1 MPKTNAAAASNVIT
15 VDAPKINW
23 GKPDLSILTSGPTDR
38 PVFPV
43 ALLGEFWGPFAIA
56 LAKSKNAPV
65 DYVGASLITVAAALM
80 GNSRVAVGPAWRE
93 PSVIWTALVG
103 SSSSGKSPAL
113 DPFIEMVVQLE
124 SEAASDPEDDD
135 EEDVTFHIDDVTA
148 EATALLA
155 SKNPRGLLLLKD
167 ELLQWFKGVGRHEG
181 FWNSAYGARVGKV
194 LRKTK
199 PPIRIKRLA
208 ISILGN
214 AQPKTLTKHIQS
226 PENTGFTARWL
237 YVYPAPVDGY
247 RAAPAVSLVPATAKL
262 RKLWNLM
269 EGCDQP
275 VEIPL
280 GAPAVAKFERW
291 VDEKRQAAAEDHG
304 GVWGQWLGKQGG
316 MALRLALVIEHLWWA
331 GNARAETAPPT
342 RISVPAL
349 NAAMQ
354 FIDLYSAPMAA
365 LTLGDAIRPPSEQ
378 NALHLVQ
385 IVTERKLSSF
395 NARALGR
402 AAGAGP
408 LSDPKIMDQACAV
421 LAEASLIRH
430 VKERADGRPGR
441 PPLLYKVNPVLLRAT
456 APTTIRR
463 GVRA

>member
-1 MPKTNAAAASNVIT
+1 MNTSKPATSLV
-15 VDAPKINW
+15 VSEAPKINW
-23 GKPDLSILTSGPTDR
+23 GKPDLSILTSGTTDR
-38 PVFPV
+38 PVFPA

-124 SEAASDPEDDD
+124 SEAGSDPEDDD
-135 EEDVTFHIDDVTA
+135 EDDVTFHIDDVTA
-148 EATALLA
+148 EAAALLA
-155 SKNPRGLLLLKD
+155 SQNPRGLFLLKD
-167 ELLQWFKGVGRHEG
+167 ELLHWFKSVGRHEG
-181 FWNSAYGARVGKV
+181 FWNSAYGARFGKV

-237 YVYPAPVDGY
+237 YVYPNPVEGY
-247 RAAPAVSLVPATAKL
+247 RASPAVNLVPATAKL
-262 RKLWNLM
+262 RTLWNLM
-269 EGCDQP
+269 EGCDAP
-275 VEIPL
+275 VEVPL

-291 VDEKRQAAAEDHG
+291 VDEKKQISTADHG

-316 MALRLALVIEHLWWA
+316 MALRLALVFEHLWWVGNEHA
-331 GNARAETAPPT
+331 GPTSPT

-349 NAAMQ
+349 NAAMH
-354 FIDLYSAPMAA
+354 FIDTYSAPMAA

-378 NALHLVQ
+378 NALHLAK
-385 IVTERKLSSF
+385 IVTERNLTSF

-402 AAGAGP
+402 ASGAGP
-408 LSDPKIMDQACAV
+408 LSDPKVMDQACAV
-421 LAEASLIRH
+421 LADACLIRH

-456 APTTIRR
+456 APTRNRR
-463 GVRA
+463 GARA

>member
-1 MPKTNAAAASNVIT
+1 MKTSKPTSAIADSE
-15 VDAPKINW
+15 APQINW
-23 GKPDLSILTSGPTDR
+23 GNPDLSILDTRAADR
-38 PVFPV
+38 PAFPV
-43 ALLGEFWGPFAIA
+43 ALLGEFWAPFVVA

-65 DYVGASLITVAAALM
+65 DYVGASLMTVAAALI
-80 GNSRVAVGPAWRE
+80 GNSRVAVGPSWRE
-93 PSVIWTALVG
+93 PSVLWTALVG

-113 DPFIEMVVQLE
+113 DPFVEIVGEF
-124 SEAASDPEDDD
+124 EAGGVDVEDDD
-135 EEDVTFHIDDVTA
+135 GEGVTFHIDDVTA
-148 EATALLA
+148 EAAALLA
-155 SKNPRGLLLLKD
+155 SQNPRGLFLLKD
-167 ELLQWFKGVGRHEG
+167 ELLQWFKSVGRHEG
-181 FWNSAYGARVGKV
+181 FWNSAYGARFGKV

-199 PPIRIKRLA
+199 APIRIKRLA

-237 YVYPAPVDGY
+237 YVYPNPVEGY
-247 RAAPAVSLVPATAKL
+247 RASPAVSLVPATAKL
-262 RKLWNLM
+262 RTLWNLM

-275 VEIPL
+275 VEVPI

-291 VDEKRQAAAEDHG
+291 VNAKRQAATADHG

-331 GNARAETAPPT
+331 GNEQAETGSPT
-342 RISVPAL
+342 RIGVPAL

-354 FIDLYSAPMAA
+354 FIDSYSAPMAA

-378 NALHLVQ
+378 NALHLLK
-385 IVTERKLSSF
+385 IVTERKLTSF

-402 AAGAGP
+402 ASGAGP
-408 LSDPKIMDQACAV
+408 LSDPKVMDQACAV
-421 LAEASLIRH
+421 LADACLIRH

-441 PPLLYKVNPVLLRAT
+441 PPLLYKVNPLLLRAPAQKT
-456 APTTIRR
+456 SRR
-463 GVRA
+463 GARA